1 MLITTSADQTAR
13 IWDTRDYTLLQ
24 ELTQDNQRW
33 VWDAAWSLDS
43 QYVFT
48 GKQTILLDI
57 LRWFINCFLLASSDN
72 LAKLWNVESGKLERT
87 YVGHQKAVT
96 ALAFRDCAVN

>member
-48 GKQTILLDI
+48 GKQTIVSLLI
-57 LRWFINCFLLASSDN
+57 
-72 LAKLWNVESGKLERT
+72 K
-87 YVGHQKAVT
+87 Y
-96 ALAFRDCAVN
+96 